1 MKLNEH
7 SKELKAKQEVI
18 IKKHSS
24 LATQYD
30 ELKHLKVN
38 MDSYLGRDKTNEKKE
53 SVIGAIR
60 RQQVNDND
68 SYKVKKKR
76 TTEIEQ

>member
-7 SKELKAKQEVI
+7 SKNLQEQQGKI
-18 IKKHSS
+18 TKKHNS
-24 LATQYD
+24 LAAQYD
-30 ELKHLKVN
+30 ELKHWKVN
-38 MDSYLGRDKTNEKKE
+38 MDSYLDRDKTNEKKE

>member
-1 MKLNEH
+1 
-7 SKELKAKQEVI
+7 
-18 IKKHSS
+18 
-24 LATQYD
+24 
-30 ELKHLKVN
+30 
-38 MDSYLGRDKTNEKKE
+38 MDSYLDRDKKNEKKE